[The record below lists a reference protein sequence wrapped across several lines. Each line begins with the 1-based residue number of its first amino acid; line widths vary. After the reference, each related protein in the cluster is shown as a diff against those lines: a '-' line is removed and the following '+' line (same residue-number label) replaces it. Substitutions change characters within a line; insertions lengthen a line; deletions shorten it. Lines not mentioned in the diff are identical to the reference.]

1 LIGKVIDL
9 IGVKG
14 ASMLSIIRE
23 ENHPFE
29 APYSSNLA
37 PKRT

>member
-9 IGVKG
+9 MGVKV
-14 ASMLSIIRE
+14 ASMLSIIKE
-23 ENHPFE
+23 ESHPFE

-37 PKRT
+37 PKRV